1 MKSFAAGDSVHI
13 ARIGT
18 GIVREVRSRDRYLV
32 DIKGRSMVVT
42 GDQLQT
48 VDSAKGRADS
58 VRSHLDDADARLVA
72 RTPPSLDLHGR
83 TVLESLE
90 ALDAFVN
97 DAILD
102 GHAEARVIHG
112 RSGGRVRAA
121 VRKRLAEL
129 PSVRSFRIDP
139 RNPGVTIILF

>member
-1 MKSFAAGDSVHI
+1 
-13 ARIGT
+13 
-18 GIVREVRSRDRYLV
+18 
-32 DIKGRSMVVT
+32 MVVT
-42 GDQLQT
+42 GDQLQS

-58 VRSHLDDADARLVA
+58 VRSHLDDADARLVP

>member
-18 GIVREVRSRDRYLV
+18 GIVREVRRRDRYLV

-42 GDQLQT
+42 GDQLQSVSPHST
-48 VDSAKGRADS
+48 KGRADS

-97 DAILD
+97 DAIL
-102 GHAEARVIHG
+102 
-112 RSGGRVRAA
+112 
-121 VRKRLAEL
+121 
-129 PSVRSFRIDP
+129 
-139 RNPGVTIILF
+139 